1 MGTGKLLGQPVNV
14 EVQCMQVMAQPLYF
28 YAFPFFILAI
38 PGYKIKIVGCFKE
51 KTKSPHIPERLFSD
65 ATGFNSKTKIDYKN
79 FGQYIL
85 GAVQRCGSA
94 ALKKKY
100 GFFAL
105 RKVGECKAFNYLT

>member
-1 MGTGKLLGQPVNV
+1 M
-14 EVQCMQVMAQPLYF
+14 
-28 YAFPFFILAI
+28 
-38 PGYKIKIVGCFKE
+38 GCFKE

-105 RKVGECKAFNYLT
+105 RKVGECKAFNYLTWSSIFTCISRRNVILVINKTWWKHDKAVLIEYI